1 MGMSWEV
8 RNYFSMQKII
18 WNGFCLCLFA
28 PHGVSLVLGNMAT
41 AKRHLRS
48 WHYMHVIDGYKE
60 NRSSCYICNAKTV
73 LSNLFFR

>member
-41 AKRHLRS
+41 AKRHPKIMAL
-48 WHYMHVIDGYKE
+48 HACD
-60 NRSSCYICNAKTV
+60 
-73 LSNLFFR
+73 